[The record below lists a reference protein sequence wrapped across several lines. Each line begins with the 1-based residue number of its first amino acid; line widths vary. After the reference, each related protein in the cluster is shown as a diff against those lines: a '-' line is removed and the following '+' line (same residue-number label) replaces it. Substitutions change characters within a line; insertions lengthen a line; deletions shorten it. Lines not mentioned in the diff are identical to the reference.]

1 MSENPWKDF
10 RNKSIEFFIPLY
22 EFSKYALSLM
32 KYLKYNEW
40 PYVFVKLL
48 KVNIQAM
55 RSCYK
60 ITIKNLLNNDYNY

>member
-1 MSENPWKDF
+1 
-10 RNKSIEFFIPLY
+10 
-22 EFSKYALSLM
+22 LM

-48 KVNIQAM
+48 KVNVQAM